1 MKTHTEL
8 QWFTQRFDSFG
19 SSSSKPNTMG
29 THITIIEA
37 IAISALSLFGYVFFK
52 TLFEYLKRK

>member
-1 MKTHTEL
+1 
-8 QWFTQRFDSFG
+8 
-19 SSSSKPNTMG
+19 MG

-37 IAISALSLFGYVFFK
+37 IAISALSLFAYVFFK